1 MPFVCPQQ
9 GIHGS
14 IAVELQLANPYRHNS
29 AACLKFPHRDVFF
42 LVDLFAFF
50 VFDGLIGDGSFMYVL
65 VGGLL

>member
-14 IAVELQLANPYRHNS
+14 TAIELQLANPYRHNS
-29 AACLKFPHRDVFF
+29 AAFLKFPHRCVNF

-50 VFDGLIGDGSFMYVL
+50 AFDGLIGDGSFMYVL
-65 VGGLL
+65 DGGLL